1 VSDDPIL
8 TEAQRRELLAFADT
22 AKPAMDDAEL
32 LGAAAEQIGLSGEM
46 AVDTDGVL
54 ELERGDVMVVLESV
68 AEEDVALVERPDLL
82 HLGIYLRADSADRRT
97 ALEEAGLIDPPDT
110 DETGSD
116 TPDEAG
122 WALAWWGALCT
133 RLPREAALPLRM
145 QTLHQV
151 MNEAEAVLERG
162 EVGPFFDRLSDVIL
176 EDE

>member
-8 TEAQRRELLAFADT
+8 TATQRRELLAFAGAANPD
-22 AKPAMDDAEL
+22 MDDADL
-32 LGAAAEQIGLSGEM
+32 LGAAAEQIGLFGEM
-46 AVDTDGVL
+46 AIDADGVL

-68 AEEDVALVERPDLL
+68 AEHDAELVERPDLL
-82 HLGIYLRADSADRRT
+82 HLGIYLRADSPERRS
-97 ALEEAGLIDPPDT
+97 ALEEAGLVDPPEP
-110 DETGSD
+110 DEPVGAAD
-116 TPDEAG
+116 DEAG

-133 RLPREAALPLRM
+133 RLPRAATLPVQM
-145 QTLHQV
+145 QALHQV